1 MNVFVVDASV
11 AAKWFLEEDFSAEA
25 ERLLQPEFYLHVP
38 EFLYLELDHVLCKRI
53 RRGELTAEEA
63 EEVRAMLSYFPLHR
77 HPTSLLQDA
86 AFALASSIGRGIY
99 DCLYLILAR
108 FLGTKMLTADRRFLE
123 ALAHEPLARHLCWI
137 GDLERALSENPS
149 TDPG

>member
-1 MNVFVVDASV
+1 MSLYVVDASV

-25 ERLLQPEFYLHVP
+25 ARLLHPAHYLHAP

-63 EEVRAMLSYFPLHR
+63 EEIRAMLSFFPVQS
-77 HPTSLLQDA
+77 HPTSLLQDP

-108 FLGTKMLTADRRFLE
+108 FLGIRMVTADRRLYD
-123 ALAHEPLARHLCWI
+123 ALAQEPLARHLYWI
-137 GDLERALSENPS
+137 GDIEEE
-149 TDPG
+149 T